1 MPSVQ
6 RIVRHI
12 KKANTYDVAVILDCG
27 NLSRIG
33 DASETIKK
41 IPVIINID
49 HHVTNTGFG
58 DIQLIDPLACSTA
71 EIVYRLIKA
80 LDVPIDKAIATS
92 IYTGIL
98 TDTGSFR
105 FSNTNQAAFAISK
118 EMAELGVDPHDVA
131 QHVYGTYSL
140 GRIKLLNL
148 ALDSI
153 EISDNGKLSVMTVTD
168 AMLEETRTQAEDVD
182 GLINY
187 ARRIED
193 VKVAALIQEQKNGKT
208 NSTSQCRYHVSLRSD
223 GTVDVAAIAGSFGIG
238 NALIET
244 GAAQYAAGGMTAVA
258 GNNPL
263 AALAIVY
270 GVTMMMSAVI
280 TNNAT
285 AVIVFPIAVATAA
298 QLGVDYMPFVMA
310 IMLAASA
317 SFATPLGY
325 QTNLMV
331 YGPGGYSFRDFFR
344 FGLPLSLLIW
354 GMAVWLMP
362 LVWPFHPVGG

>member
-1 MPSVQ
+1 MDQIITQIEEANHLLLVSHRDPDGDAVGSLLALGLALGKLDKKATLYNASPIPAVYRFLPSVE

-12 KKANTYDVAVILDCG
+12 KKASTYDVALILDCG
-27 NLSRIG
+27 QLSRIG
-33 DASETIKK
+33 DAGETIGK

-49 HHVTNTGFG
+49 HHISNTGFG

-80 LDVPIDKAIATS
+80 MDVPIDKAIATS

-118 EMAELGVDPHDVA
+118 EMAELGVEAHNVA

-153 EISDNGKLSVMTVTD
+153 EISDNGKLSVMTVTG
-168 AMLEETRTQAEDVD
+168 AMLEETGTQAEDVD

-208 NSTSQCRYHVSLRSD
+208 NSNIQGRYHVSLRSD
-223 GTVDVAAIAGSFGIG
+223 GSVDVAAIAGSFGG
-238 NALIET
+238 GGHT
-244 GAAQYAAGGMTAVA
+244 SAAGFQVDSTLTELKSDIIT
-258 GNNPL
+258 L
-263 AALAIVY
+263 A
-270 GVTMMMSAVI
+270 
-280 TNNAT
+280 
-285 AVIVFPIAVATAA
+285 
-298 QLGVDYMPFVMA
+298 Q
-310 IMLAASA
+310 
-317 SFATPLGY
+317 
-325 QTNLMV
+325 NL
-331 YGPGGYSFRDFFR
+331 
-344 FGLPLSLLIW
+344 
-354 GMAVWLMP
+354 
-362 LVWPFHPVGG
+362 